1 MMKSPIIWLS
11 AMVLAATALTAAEGI
26 STAWTEVSAADKTL
40 MGDYEGE
47 WTDAPKGHYFHIN
60 KPLAAQVINV
70 REGEY
75 FLRFYQQ
82 HDARADAYFEGPGK
96 LVGDEIRFEGPGL
109 SGTGLKTARWKCAA
123 RKTTM

>member
-1 MMKSPIIWLS
+1 MKSPIIWLS

-26 STAWTEVSAADKTL
+26 STA
-40 MGDYEGE
+40 